1 MLPGRSID
9 DPYCFTV
16 KMTDLW
22 FMHLRHTAVPRLA
35 EAGCEVP
42 LISAVTGY
50 SPKSVDQILSRYLLA
65 ICGVA
70 VAFGGQAPLKGEGA
84 LRAGADQV
92 PIRPG
97 GFLATARRLG
107 GLPHAGARRGE
118 PAVTHSSSRTDRENV
133 KHLMFDVIFRRF
145 PLMFQFCAN

>member
-1 MLPGRSID
+1 LLPGRSID

-50 SPKSVDQILSRYLLA
+50 SPKSVDQILSRYLIRTRAQAALA
-65 ICGVA
+65 FQKRLA
-70 VAFGGQAPLKGEGA
+70 AEGNGYA
-84 LRAGADQV
+84 ADRKEEQ
-92 PIRPG
+92 
-97 GFLATARRLG
+97 
-107 GLPHAGARRGE
+107 
-118 PAVTHSSSRTDRENV
+118 
-133 KHLMFDVIFRRF
+133 K
-145 PLMFQFCAN
+145 